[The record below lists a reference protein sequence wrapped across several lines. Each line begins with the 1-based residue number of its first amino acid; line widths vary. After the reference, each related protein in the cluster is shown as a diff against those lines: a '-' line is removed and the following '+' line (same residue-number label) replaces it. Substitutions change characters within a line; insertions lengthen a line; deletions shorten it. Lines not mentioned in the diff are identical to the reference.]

1 MTIVDIV
8 ILIVTLGSVVLG
20 FLRGFVREAISI
32 VALLVAIWAAMHL
45 GPMAGGWLGGTI
57 ESTDAQLWAGR
68 GLIFIFVLAAGAL
81 LGWGVSKIV
90 GLSGLKGF
98 DRALGVLFGLLR
110 AVLVL
115 GLFALAGRY
124 AGLNEEDWWL
134 DSRLMPYGDMVADW
148 ISVMGP
154 RGVEMMQ
161 HEYLNDDLALKI
173 PEMINN

>member
-8 ILIVTLGSVVLG
+8 IIIASLASVVIG

-32 VALLVAIWAAMHL
+32 AALLIAIWAAMHL

-57 ESTDAQLWAGR
+57 ESTEAQLWAGR
-68 GLIFIFVLAAGAL
+68 GVIFIVILAFGAL
-81 LGWGVSKIV
+81 LGWGISKII
-90 GLSGLKGF
+90 GMSGLKGF
-98 DRALGVLFGLLR
+98 DRVLGCFFGALR
-110 AVLVL
+110 AVLIL

-124 AGLNEEDWWL
+124 AGFSEEDWWL
-134 DSRLMPYGDMVADW
+134 NSRLMPYGEIVADW

-154 RGVEMMQ
+154 RGVEMLQ
-161 HEYLNDDLALKI
+161 HDYLNDDLALKI

>member
-57 ESTDAQLWAGR
+57 ESTAAQLWAGR

-134 DSRLMPYGDMVADW
+134 DSRLMLYGDMVADW

>member
-110 AVLVL
+110 AVLVF

>member
-134 DSRLMPYGDMVADW
+134 DSRLMPYGDMIADW

>member
-8 ILIVTLGSVVLG
+8 ILIVALGSVVLG
-20 FLRGFVREAISI
+20 YLRGFVREAISI
-32 VALLVAIWAAMHL
+32 VALLIAIWAAMHL

-68 GLIFIFVLAAGAL
+68 GLIFIFILAFGAL
-81 LGWGVSKIV
+81 LGWAVSKII
-90 GLSGLKGF
+90 GMSGLKGF

-124 AGLNEEDWWL
+124 AGLNDEDWWL
-134 DSRLMPYGDMVADW
+134 NSRLMPYGDMVADW

>member
-8 ILIVTLGSVVLG
+8 ILVATLASVVIG
-20 FLRGFVREAISI
+20 FLRGFVREAVSI
-32 VALLVAIWAAMHL
+32 AALLVAIWAAMHL

-57 ESTDAQLWAGR
+57 ESTEAQLWAGR
-68 GLIFIFVLAAGAL
+68 GVIFIFVLAAGAL
-81 LGWGVSKIV
+81 AGWAMSRIIGM
-90 GLSGLKGF
+90 SGLKGI
-98 DRALGVLFGLLR
+98 DRALGCLFGLLR

-124 AGLNEEDWWL
+124 AGFSEEDWWL
-134 DSRLMPYGDMVADW
+134 QSRIMPYGEIVADW

-154 RGVEMMQ
+154 RGVEMLQ

-173 PEMINN
+173 PLMNN

>member
-8 ILIVTLGSVVLG
+8 ILIVALGSVVLG
-20 FLRGFVREAISI
+20 YLRGFVREAISI
-32 VALLVAIWAAMHL
+32 VALLIAIWAAMHL

-68 GLIFIFVLAAGAL
+68 GLIFIFILAAGAL
-81 LGWGVSKIV
+81 LGWAVSKII
-90 GLSGLKGF
+90 GMSGLKGF

-124 AGLNEEDWWL
+124 AGLNDEDWWL
-134 DSRLMPYGDMVADW
+134 NSRLMPYGDMVADW

-161 HEYLNDDLALKI
+161 HESLNDDLALKI